1 MLKQNQ
7 NITLIGTEALDAL
20 KEVEYMLISL
30 RKMGSYYGEKPNST
44 DEYRKATTDFI
55 DDCGITHRLAKVR
68 SIISRKFDDTL
79 GEDDMDDIER
89 HVSDLIFW
97 KPDQPLNKR
106 VRITDPFEIPKGTIE
121 QICCKKNELW
131 VVFSDLNGD
140 FLNITFH
147 NPIAFQANSALGAE
161 TAGISEKNI
170 ESSQPSKHGINIQ
183 IKKNYC
189 FKSSDDSE
197 AVLTIIAD
205 GYSVERI

>member
-7 NITLIGTEALDAL
+7 RIALTGAEALDAL
-20 KEVEYMLISL
+20 KEIEFILISL
-30 RKMGSYYGEKPNST
+30 RKMGSYYAEKPNST

-55 DDCGITHRLAKVR
+55 DDCAITHRLAKVR

-89 HVSDLIFW
+89 HVSYLTFW

-106 VRITDPFEIPKGTIE
+106 VRITDPFKIPKGTIE

-140 FLNITFH
+140 FLVITFH
-147 NPIAFQANSALGAE
+147 NPTAFQAYGALGTE
-161 TAGISEKNI
+161 TLGVSEENI
-170 ESSQPSKHGINIQ
+170 ESSQNSKHFTNIQ
-183 IKKNYC
+183 SKKNYC
-189 FKSSDDSE
+189 FKSSDNSE
-197 AVLTIIAD
+197 TVLAIIAD
-205 GYSVERI
+205 GYSTERI

>member
-1 MLKQNQ
+1 MLRQNQ
-7 NITLIGTEALDAL
+7 KITLTGTAALDAL
-20 KEVEYMLISL
+20 KELEYMLISL

-55 DDCGITHRLAKVR
+55 DDCAITHRLAKVR

-89 HVSDLIFW
+89 HVSDLTFW

-140 FLNITFH
+140 FLVITFH
-147 NPIAFQANSALGAE
+147 NPTAFQAYGALGTE
-161 TAGISEKNI
+161 TLGVSEENI
-170 ESSQPSKHGINIQ
+170 EPSQNSEHFTNIQ
-183 IKKNYC
+183 SKKNYY
-189 FKSSDDSE
+189 FKSSDNSGSI
-197 AVLTIIAD
+197 LSIIAD